1 MSDLTYYAAINA
13 WWARYDV
20 RHVRIERRFV
30 GTAAARYTA
39 RCGQFK
45 GRGTTIR
52 AAVAKAAMQCAR
64 PRCCEPVPF

>member
-1 MSDLTYYAAINA
+1 MSVTRFYDEHNTET
-13 WWARYDV
+13 WWAWTKV
-20 RHVRIERRFV
+20 RAFRVTFK
-30 GTAAARYTA
+30 GGYYTA